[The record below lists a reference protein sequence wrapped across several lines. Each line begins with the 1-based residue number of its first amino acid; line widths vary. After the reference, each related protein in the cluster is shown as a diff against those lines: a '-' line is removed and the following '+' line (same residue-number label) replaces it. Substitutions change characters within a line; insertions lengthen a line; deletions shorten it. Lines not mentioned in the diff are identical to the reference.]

1 MITNEAE
8 RQVIGALLDS
18 PEMIVKVQSILS
30 DDDFLT
36 APAKIIFQAVKK
48 LGMEADIFT
57 VSDKT
62 GVDVGKLSEISF
74 DCVSPTNAPA
84 YAKELKKESNKVKL
98 IQLANDIHTAI
109 KQGSELKDI
118 VGDASARLSDLNRS
132 HGRKTQFI
140 LGSAVKNLL
149 DDVDERA
156 NGKGMVYDSGIAELN
171 EKMPFEGGK
180 LYLLGGQSGMGKTT
194 VAQKFIETQAKTNV
208 PAFFSSIEMKATE
221 LAKRMIQSA
230 GSVPGKMFKRPD
242 KEMGNYT
249 SELAAG
255 VTAIINHNVMIDEDS
270 SVGVQDIIL
279 RARAWFNQQEVYR
292 EEQRGCLVVDYVQLM
307 NYDRSREVQ
316 ELALITKA
324 LKGFAKEM
332 NIPIIAL
339 VQLNRDYLKR
349 PASERR
355 PIVKDIKGS
364 GGMEADSDG
373 IILCHREEVY
383 DEDTPDKGI
392 MELIIGKSRDG
403 ETGTIRALGEMAFFR
418 VKDIK
423 TEFTSQAG

>member
-1 MITNEAE
+1 MIINEAE

-18 PEMIVKVQSILS
+18 PEMIVKVQGILS

-84 YAKELKKESNKVKL
+84 YAKLLKQESNKVKL

-109 KQGSELKDI
+109 NQGSELKDI

-230 GSVPGKMFKRPD
+230 
-242 KEMGNYT
+242 
-249 SELAAG
+249 
-255 VTAIINHNVMIDEDS
+255 
-270 SVGVQDIIL
+270 
-279 RARAWFNQQEVYR
+279 
-292 EEQRGCLVVDYVQLM
+292 
-307 NYDRSREVQ
+307 
-316 ELALITKA
+316 
-324 LKGFAKEM
+324 
-332 NIPIIAL
+332 
-339 VQLNRDYLKR
+339 
-349 PASERR
+349 
-355 PIVKDIKGS
+355 
-364 GGMEADSDG
+364 
-373 IILCHREEVY
+373 
-383 DEDTPDKGI
+383 
-392 MELIIGKSRDG
+392 
-403 ETGTIRALGEMAFFR
+403 
-418 VKDIK
+418 
-423 TEFTSQAG
+423 